1 MMWAFFCLEVLSGK
15 VNLVGDASTIQLNL
29 HDVGLLLPPVEQLHL
44 GVDDNSDDSAVLLH
58 LSKLLRNLLL
68 AEVISPL
75 GARLGKGLLLG
86 LGPVLVESTLGLLAN
101 MLSPDSLQSSE
112 TARSL
117 DVSNNTDAYNGRS
130 LNDGTSLSTFQ

>member
-15 VNLVGDASTIQLNL
+15 VNLIGDASTDQLDL

-44 GVDDNSDDSAVLLH
+44 GVDDDSDDSAVLLH

-75 GARLGKGLLLG
+75 GVRLGKGLLLG

-112 TARSL
+112 TTRSL
-117 DVSNNTDAYNGRS
+117 D
-130 LNDGTSLSTFQ
+130 